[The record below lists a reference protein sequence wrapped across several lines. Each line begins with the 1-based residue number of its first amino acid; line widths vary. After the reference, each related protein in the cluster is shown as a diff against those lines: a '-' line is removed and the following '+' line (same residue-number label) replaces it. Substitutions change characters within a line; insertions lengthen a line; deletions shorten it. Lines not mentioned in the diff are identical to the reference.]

1 MEEKVVVSTV
11 LRSFRVE
18 AAHRPEDAILE
29 VYLKKIIIYTRNYS
43 DNIWSLGR
51 IGAEAKEWIKDQHF

>member
-11 LRSFRVE
+11 LRSFKVE

-29 VYLKKIIIYTRNYS
+29 VTLDFI
-43 DNIWSLGR
+43 
-51 IGAEAKEWIKDQHF
+51 